1 MESREEG
8 GGRMKA
14 GIVIRVEDGVA
25 RNMARKLNAEVLVS
39 QEWALPWEFTLFIA
53 EGTCVPWDL
62 VKAGFEFLGQWDACA
77 PLWRYGAM
85 ASTTGT
91 PADQKR
97 TQAVTRDL
105 RLMLYAH
112 EMLFVR
118 ASEAGKALVETWRAE
133 CTDGG
138 DERLAFLR
146 ALYMVKPIFL
156 ALPRSWLADLAQR
169 ERSDQKAMIISR
181 DRHFAEPL
189 VRVEVS
195 PGRFVQCHARDKENV
210 LERYRLMLRGRPR

>member
-1 MESREEG
+1 MN
-8 GGRMKA
+8 A
-14 GIVIRVEDGVA
+14 GIVVRKEDRVA
-25 RNMARKLNAEVLVS
+25 LAMAKKIGAEAAVS
-39 QEWALPWEFTLFIA
+39 REWMLPWERTLFIA
-53 EGTCVPWDL
+53 DGTCVPWDL

-85 ASTTGT
+85 ASTVGT

-97 TQAVTRDL
+97 TLAVTRDL

-112 EMLFVR
+112 ELLFVR
-118 ASEAGKALVETWRAE
+118 ASEAGKALVATWRSE
-133 CTDGG
+133 CSDGG

-169 ERSDQKAMIISR
+169 ERSDQKAMLMSR

-189 VRVEVS
+189 IRVEVS
-195 PGRFVQCHARDKENV
+195 PGRFVQCHARDKEQV
-210 LERYRLMLRGRPR
+210 LERYRLMLRGRHG